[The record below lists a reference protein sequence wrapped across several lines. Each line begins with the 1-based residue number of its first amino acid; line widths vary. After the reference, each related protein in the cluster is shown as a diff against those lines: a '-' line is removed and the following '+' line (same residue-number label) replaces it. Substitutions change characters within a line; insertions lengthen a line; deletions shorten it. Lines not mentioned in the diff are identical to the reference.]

1 VRYHYVLIDY
11 LCRPVGGRLSHG
23 SDVAAAEFVDPA
35 DLDRYRLTPKATS
48 VIEKAVAMA
57 RTHEWPKNVR

>member
-1 VRYHYVLIDY
+1 
-11 LCRPVGGRLSHG
+11 VGGVLRHG

-48 VIEKAVAMA
+48 VIEKAVVAA
-57 RTHEWPKNVR
+57 RTHEWHKSAR